1 MPLDPER
8 AAAEANRA
16 LDRTTVE
23 ANRALQRAEDVL
35 NRYAGSAEARAA
47 QVRRV
52 ERAAGELGRRAGRAT
67 IATGVAGLGL
77 AGFGLATGG
86 MGVPLLIAAMA
97 GLPAIFG
104 GVMLIPTRRG
114 ADPERMA
121 QTPLPQLAPAAEDW
135 LLKRRGG
142 LPKPAQRQ
150 ADQVLAR
157 LHDLTPQLATL
168 APNGVEAAEARR
180 IIGESL
186 PRLVD
191 SWAAVPPA
199 ARAQDPGVD
208 RAVETGL
215 ASLAAALAD
224 LSRRLAS
231 GKVKDL
237 AVESRYLESRYR
249 EAGPGA

>member
-1 MPLDPER
+1 MPFDPER

-23 ANRALQRAEDVL
+23 ANRALARATDVL
-35 NRYAGSAEARAA
+35 DRYAGSAEARAA

-52 ERAAGELGRRAGRAT
+52 ERAAGELGRRAGRASV
-67 IATGVAGLGL
+67 ATGVAGVGL
-77 AGFGLATGG
+77 AAYGLATGG

-104 GVMLIPTRRG
+104 GVMLLPTRRG
-114 ADPERMA
+114 TDPTRLA
-121 QTPLPQLAPAAEDW
+121 QTPLDRIAPVAEDW
-135 LLKRRGG
+135 LLKRRTL
-142 LPKPAQRQ
+142 LPKAAQRQ

-157 LHDLTPQLATL
+157 LHDLTPQLTTL
-168 APNGVEAAEARR
+168 AANSVEAAEARR

-208 RAVETGL
+208 QALETGL
-215 ASLAAALAD
+215 GSLAAALAD

-231 GKVKDL
+231 GRVKDL

-249 EAGPGA
+249 ESGPAA

>member
-1 MPLDPER
+1 MPFDPER
-8 AAAEANRA
+8 AAADANRALERTTAEANRA
-16 LDRTTVE
+16 L
-23 ANRALQRAEDVL
+23 ARATDVL
-35 NRYAGSAEARAA
+35 DRYAGSPEARAA

-67 IATGVAGLGL
+67 VATGVAGVGL
-77 AGFGLATGG
+77 AAFGLATGG

-104 GVMLIPTRRG
+104 GVMLLPTRKG
-114 ADPERMA
+114 VDPARLG
-121 QTPLPQLAPAAEDW
+121 QTPLDRLAPVAEEW
-135 LLKRRGG
+135 LLKRRTT
-142 LPKPAQRQ
+142 LPRPAQRQ

-157 LHDLTPQLATL
+157 LHDLGPQLATL
-168 APNGVEAAEARR
+168 AANSVEAAEARR

-199 ARAQDPGVD
+199 ARAQDAGVD
-208 RAVETGL
+208 QALENGL
-215 ASLAAALAD
+215 GSLAAALAD
-224 LSRRLAS
+224 LSVRLAS
-231 GKVKDL
+231 GRVKDL

>member
-1 MPLDPER
+1 MPINPER

-16 LDRTTVE
+16 LERTTAE
-23 ANRALQRAEDVL
+23 ANRALARATDVL
-35 NRYAGSAEARAA
+35 DRYAGSPEARAA
-47 QVRRV
+47 QARRI

-67 IATGVAGLGL
+67 IAAGTAGIGL
-77 AGFGLATGG
+77 AAYGLATGG
-86 MGVPLLIAAMA
+86 IGVPLMLAALF
-97 GLPAIFG
+97 GLPALFG
-104 GVMLIPTRRG
+104 GVMLLPTRRG
-114 ADPERMA
+114 ADPERLA
-121 QTPLPQLAPAAEDW
+121 QAPLDRLAPSAEEW

-142 LPKPAQRQ
+142 LPPAAQRQ

-168 APNGVEAAEARR
+168 APNSVEAAEARR

-186 PRLVD
+186 RRLVD

-199 ARAQDPGVD
+199 ARAQDSGVD
-208 RAVETGL
+208 RALETGL
-215 ASLAAALAD
+215 ASLAVAMGD

-231 GKVKDL
+231 GRVKDL

-249 EAGPGA
+249 EGGPGA